1 MKPVLLL
8 SIKVRVRVCV
18 CVCLC
23 VCCMCLCVCVCVF
36 FLQVRNQVGE
46 RVSMMMKMPSR
57 SRNFAFLALSV
68 AFAVSQNQPSHIVM
82 ILVPVNRS
90 TPGSRSESVHWS
102 AVGRTAKGTMSL
114 DPSLRREA
122 ITWPHVT
129 HSGRILNLS
138 RPGSL
143 EDEEAPAPPIV
154 LSATW
159 TRRRNSYDLQWRPG
173 HGGGSSPIHGYL
185 IRYRMVS
192 DSSSEEVLG
201 TDGLSWQTSLLPSDQ
216 RQFRLAPLRSAAL
229 YEVEMEAQGVTT
241 HSLPAMFTFRTGR
254 DRGTTGR
261 SHDRSRD
268 REPEKGKEREGFEE
282 RLAPQHPQPAEPAT
296 HTVPEAPDRPTVT
309 MATATSVY
317 LTWNPRANGGAPIT
331 HFHVQAIRLGRAG
344 AVARHS
350 DWYGDWHTVVDN
362 VSPSKLSVE
371 VTRLQPGVTYTF
383 RVSAWNMYGESKRS
397 KVSHPYTVQRSRRGP
412 ERPGPYIA
420 YTEALSHEQILL
432 NWMYTPNVNSTPI
445 RGFYIFYRPT
455 DSGSAEDYAI
465 DVVASDVRWHQI
477 SELQAGTSYDIK
489 MRMFSDGGESEDSNV
504 MICETLGEF
513 DSFVFAF

>member
-1 MKPVLLL
+1 
-8 SIKVRVRVCV
+8 
-18 CVCLC
+18 
-23 VCCMCLCVCVCVF
+23 
-36 FLQVRNQVGE
+36 
-46 RVSMMMKMPSR
+46 
-57 SRNFAFLALSV
+57 
-68 AFAVSQNQPSHIVM
+68 
-82 ILVPVNRS
+82 
-90 TPGSRSESVHWS
+90 
-102 AVGRTAKGTMSL
+102 
-114 DPSLRREA
+114 
-122 ITWPHVT
+122 
-129 HSGRILNLS
+129 
-138 RPGSL
+138 
-143 EDEEAPAPPIV
+143 
-154 LSATW
+154 
-159 TRRRNSYDLQWRPG
+159 
-173 HGGGSSPIHGYL
+173 
-185 IRYRMVS
+185 
-192 DSSSEEVLG
+192 
-201 TDGLSWQTSLLPSDQ
+201 
-216 RQFRLAPLRSAAL
+216 PLRSAAL

-254 DRGTTGR
+254 GTVISEVLNR
-261 SHDRSRD
+261 RFWNCALSCS
-268 REPEKGKEREGFEE
+268 
-282 RLAPQHPQPAEPAT
+282 L
-296 HTVPEAPDRPTVT
+296 VPEAPDRPTVT

-489 MRMFSDGGESEDSNV
+489 MRTFSDGGESEDSNV
-504 MICETLGEF
+504 MICETLAPQPPPATRFSEATQGLGSGGREGGGLGQNLLYVLLGLLLGPMALSVGCLAVLQQLKRNT
-513 DSFVFAF
+513 DGKAYILYV